1 MLASQV
7 ILSIIII
14 FFLLKITLNFFVKKN
29 ISSKFFIFW
38 LILWLIGL
46 LFINFT
52 PLLSF
57 LAKKLGIG
65 RGVDLA
71 VYTSIIL
78 IFYFLY
84 LINVEIYELKKR
96 IEKLVR
102 NLALKNKK
110 KLKKKSQRL
119 SGRWG

>member
-7 ILSIIII
+7 ILSIIIL
-14 FFLLKITLNFFVKKN
+14 FFILKITINFFFKKN

-102 NLALKNKK
+102 NLALKNKFK
-110 KLKKKSQRL
+110 N
-119 SGRWG
+119 

>member
-1 MLASQV
+1 MLASQI
-7 ILSIIII
+7 ILSIIIL
-14 FFLLKITLNFFVKKN
+14 FFLLKITINFFVKKN

-38 LILWLIGL
+38 LFLWFLGL

-102 NLALKNKK
+102 ELALKNKIK
-110 KLKKKSQRL
+110 D
-119 SGRWG
+119 

>member
-1 MLASQV
+1 MLASQI

-14 FFLLKITLNFFVKKN
+14 FFILKITINFFVKKN
-29 ISSKFFIFW
+29 VSSKFFIFW
-38 LILWLIGL
+38 LFLWFLGL

-102 NLALKNKK
+102 ELALKNKIK
-110 KLKKKSQRL
+110 D
-119 SGRWG
+119 

>member
-1 MLASQV
+1 MLASQI

-14 FFLLKITLNFFVKKN
+14 FFILKITINFFVKKN

-38 LILWLIGL
+38 LFLWFLGL

-71 VYTSIIL
+71 VYTSIIF

-84 LINVEIYELKKR
+84 LINVDIYEIKRR

-102 NLALKNKK
+102 ELALKNKIK
-110 KLKKKSQRL
+110 N
-119 SGRWG
+119 

>member
-1 MLASQV
+1 MLASQI

-14 FFLLKITLNFFVKKN
+14 FFILKITINFFVKKN
-29 ISSKFFIFW
+29 ISSKFFVFW
-38 LILWLIGL
+38 LSLWFLGL

-102 NLALKNKK
+102 ELALKNKIK
-110 KLKKKSQRL
+110 D
-119 SGRWG
+119 

>member
-1 MLASQV
+1 MLASQI

-14 FFLLKITLNFFVKKN
+14 FFILKITINFFVKKN

-38 LILWLIGL
+38 LLLWFLGL

-57 LAKKLGIG
+57 LAKKLGIS

-84 LINVEIYELKKR
+84 LINVEIYEIKKR

-102 NLALKNKK
+102 DLALKNLKN
-110 KLKKKSQRL
+110 KL
-119 SGRWG
+119 

>member
-1 MLASQV
+1 LW
-7 ILSIIII
+7 
-14 FFLLKITLNFFVKKN
+14 FL
-29 ISSKFFIFW
+29 
-38 LILWLIGL
+38 GL

-57 LAKKLGIG
+57 LAKKMGIG

-102 NLALKNKK
+102 ELALKNKIK
-110 KLKKKSQRL
+110 DWKRDNKDCEGDRDEKFEEIKIWKNNL
-119 SGRWG
+119 

>member
-1 MLASQV
+1 MLASQI

-29 ISSKFFIFW
+29 ISLKFFIFW
-38 LILWLIGL
+38 FFLWFLGL

-84 LINVEIYELKKR
+84 LVNVEIYEIKKR

-102 NLALKNKK
+102 NLALKNKVK
-110 KLKKKSQRL
+110 N
-119 SGRWG
+119 

>member
-1 MLASQV
+1 MLASQI

-14 FFLLKITLNFFVKKN
+14 FFILKITINFFVKKN

-38 LILWLIGL
+38 LFLWFLGL

-102 NLALKNKK
+102 ELALKNKIK
-110 KLKKKSQRL
+110 D
-119 SGRWG
+119 

>member
-7 ILSIIII
+7 ILSLIII

-29 ISSKFFIFW
+29 ISLKFFIFW
-38 LILWLIGL
+38 LFLWFSGL
-46 LFINFT
+46 MFINFT

-96 IEKLVR
+96 IENLVR
-102 NLALKNKK
+102 MLALEGEK
-110 KLKKKSQRL
+110 KLKR
-119 SGRWG
+119 R